1 MLQADRNLIDKIRR
15 DESTGE
21 VMSLVG
27 KLEGSRMGDL
37 AKRTKPPTAA
47 QIEPKTKRKK
57 DDVIMTSSTFEKL
70 KSGALSSAGEEE
82 LSAVYYRPKT
92 KETKNAYEVLLSFI
106 QQHIGDQ
113 VRAPVS
119 LIRSH

>member
-92 KETKNAYEVLLSFI
+92 IA
-106 QQHIGDQ
+106 
-113 VRAPVS
+113 VS
-119 LIRSH
+119 YTHLRGPRDRQKSRMPSSA